1 MNLVAARA
9 MPHQQMRSSP
19 VRVKPLRH
27 QADSSRHASTALPP
41 PIESRSI
48 RKPVTTPV
56 RLPPTRPGMRIG
68 LFGGSFNP
76 PHEGHVLVSKIA
88 LKRLRL
94 DRIWWLVTPGN
105 PLKDMNGLPEQPA
118 RIAMAKA
125 LARHPAIEV
134 TGFETDIGTRYTSDT
149 INFLLRRCKG
159 VNFVWLMGADNL
171 AQFHRWQNWAD
182 IARKIPIAIID
193 RPGSTWR
200 TISSKAAQR
209 FVRNRLDESD
219 ARILAR
225 IGAPAWIFLHGPR
238 SFASSTAIRERGKTV
253 T

>member
-1 MNLVAARA
+1 
-9 MPHQQMRSSP
+9 MRSSP
-19 VRVKPLRH
+19 ARAKPLRH
-27 QADSSRHASTALPP
+27 QADTQKTGASHHVPP
-41 PIESRSI
+41 VESRSI
-48 RKPVTTPV
+48 RKPVATPV
-56 RLPPTRPGMRIG
+56 KLPPTRPGMRIG

-76 PHEGHVLVSKIA
+76 PHEGHLLVSKIA
-88 LKRLRL
+88 LKRLQL

-105 PLKDMNGLPEQPA
+105 PLKDVNGLPEQAA
-118 RIAMAKA
+118 RITMAKA
-125 LARHPAIEV
+125 LARHPSIEV
-134 TGFETDIGTRYTSDT
+134 TGFEKDIGTRYTSDT

-200 TISSKAAQR
+200 TLSAKAAQR
-209 FVRNRLDESD
+209 FVHCRLDESD
-219 ARILAR
+219 ARILAD

-238 SFASSTAIRERGKTV
+238 SFASSTALRERGKTV
-253 T
+253 TSSPL